1 MLVCRVRERCLADGP
16 ERSSR
21 STSPLDWS
29 KRMPLSV
36 EPLRARHLACSA
48 CDQCQSLSDEPLHR
62 SLNRFSAIRSESFN
76 LVELLGL
83 VVLPSQIET
92 PVPSRRDMGV
102 AVRGCPIAGLTHG
115 RITRTLVRAVFATPT
130 LGSLT
135 GGTEQLIG
143 RSVRRIVDYR
153 FSSDQERDTMIDLK
167 VVAFVFR
174 SANGAAPALFIEQ
187 VVPDSARYPG
197 TASQLFRSRLFECS
211 KAVSGDPSTGRTF
224 SPEGLKRNSLLPD
237 VPCCARRVIVAV
249 GGLEIVRRDE
259 AMLQNVIDDSARTLA
274 RHPGEELGQV
284 RMNFFHYHYPTPR
297 RGRRGAAGRG
307 SRAAAGGGPAPRGGG
322 STAG

>member
-1 MLVCRVRERCLADGP
+1 MLVCRVRERCSADGP

-21 STSPLDWS
+21 FTSPLDWS
-29 KRMPLSV
+29 KRMPSSV
-36 EPLRARHLACSA
+36 EPLRARNLACSS
-48 CDQCQSLSDEPLHR
+48 CDQCQSLSDKPLHR
-62 SLNRFSAIRSESFN
+62 NLNRFSAIRSESLN

-83 VVLPSQIET
+83 VVLPCQIET
-92 PVPSRRDMGV
+92 PVPDRRDMGV

-135 GGTEQLIG
+135 GGTEQLVG

-187 VVPDSARYPG
+187 VVPDNSRYPG

-211 KAVSGDPSTGRTF
+211 KAVSGDPPTGRTF
-224 SPEGLKRNSLLPD
+224 NPEGLKRNSLLPD

-249 GGLEIVRRDE
+249 SGLEVVRRDE

-274 RHPGEELGQV
+274 RHLGEEFGKV
-284 RMNFFHYHYPTPR
+284 RVNFFHTHLTPR